1 MNTAALTSAR
11 GPAGTV
17 FAEPSVDSPG
27 SSAAFAFEATES
39 VELVGRP
46 QFQLPVELLGG
57 DAHLFAKLHH
67 VTGETAPVIYEQVT
81 AMRVGE
87 PTTLDEELIAVQQDF
102 APGDRLRLTLS
113 TTDNG
118 YFGSREAA
126 GIVLSHDADDQAG
139 LSVPLITE
147 AEDPFKPVIAA
158 PGSFG

>member
-1 MNTAALTSAR
+1 M
-11 GPAGTV
+11 
-17 FAEPSVDSPG
+17 FAEPGVDSPG
-27 SSAAFAFEATES
+27 SSVAFAFEATEP

-46 QFQLPVELLGG
+46 QLRVPVDPLGG
-57 DAHLFAKLHH
+57 DAHIFAKLHH

-81 AMRVGE
+81 AIRVGE

-126 GIVLSHDADDQAG
+126 GIVLSHAADDQAK
-139 LSVPLITE
+139 LSVSLITE
-147 AEDPFKPVIAA
+147 AGDPFEPVVAA
-158 PGSFG
+158 PGSIG